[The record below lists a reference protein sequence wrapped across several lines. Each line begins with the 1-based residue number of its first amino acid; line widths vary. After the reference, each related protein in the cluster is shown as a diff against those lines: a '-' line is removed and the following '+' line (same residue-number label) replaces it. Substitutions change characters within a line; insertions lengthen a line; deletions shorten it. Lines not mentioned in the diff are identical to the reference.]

1 MDGRRLCDAVG
12 LSNRSR
18 FIGELIVAVLEARGP
33 LEARQL
39 LEPISQVE
47 HMRRYSVR
55 SIGSIAGKVPGVI
68 MVKERPRA
76 LFDIIPGRKPNLP
89 KRTQNRIDQVNS
101 RYSPPSGED

>member
-1 MDGRRLCDAVG
+1 MEGRRLCDVVG

-33 LEARQL
+33 LEARQI

-55 SIGSIAGKVPGVI
+55 SIGSIAGKMPGII

-76 LFDIIPGRKPNLP
+76 LFDIEPGRKPELP
-89 KRTQNRIDQVNS
+89 QRTLKRMAEVNS
-101 RYSPPSGED
+101 RYSPPSGEA